1 MTKVWVLPLTGFVG
15 CVAAAAA
22 ADGGGGDDDGEKN
35 LEVNG
40 TSLERKCGGSDPGG
54 RLFASH

>member
-15 CVAAAAA
+15 CVAAA
-22 ADGGGGDDDGEKN
+22 DGGGGGDDDGEKH

-40 TSLERKCGGSDPGG
+40 TSLERKCGGPDPGG
-54 RLFASH
+54 RLFPSH